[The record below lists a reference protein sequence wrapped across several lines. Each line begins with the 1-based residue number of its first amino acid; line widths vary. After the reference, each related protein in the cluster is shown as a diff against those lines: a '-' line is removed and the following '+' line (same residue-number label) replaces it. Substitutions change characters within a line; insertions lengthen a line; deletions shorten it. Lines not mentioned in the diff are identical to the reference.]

1 MIYLGYESMKE
12 ATKQVQY
19 ISSGEKEHPLKSFL
33 SGFAIAIS
41 NPLNIIFWIG
51 IYGSVLTSAMN
62 TIGKEQA
69 LWYSAAI
76 LLGLC
81 FGIYL
86 WLHLFILVED
96 LLIIQ

>member
-1 MIYLGYESMKE
+1 
-12 ATKQVQY
+12 
-19 ISSGEKEHPLKSFL
+19 
-33 SGFAIAIS
+33 
-41 NPLNIIFWIG
+41 
-51 IYGSVLTSAMN
+51 MN
-62 TIGKEQA
+62 TIEKEQA